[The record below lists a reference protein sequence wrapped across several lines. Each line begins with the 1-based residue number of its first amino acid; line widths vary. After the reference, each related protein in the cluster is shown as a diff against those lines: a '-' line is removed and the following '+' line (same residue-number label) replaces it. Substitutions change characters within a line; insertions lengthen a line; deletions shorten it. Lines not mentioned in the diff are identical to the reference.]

1 MRKWF
6 ENLQISKKLS
16 FGFLLVSALGIVI
29 GVTGIIN
36 VMIIA
41 DHQRKAY
48 EQSTL
53 GVVYSSKAE
62 ASLLK
67 ITTLTRD
74 LYLYY
79 DVDKEN
85 ICNEI
90 IDEMSGLEAQLES
103 YRAKINDSQDQANFD
118 AVQAAYE
125 IYKSDVNK
133 VIDVTRNGNYSVEVV
148 AVVKTQRGN
157 TADVQEKFNVLAEY
171 NIISAARQLEQDR
184 MTIIIAIAAITGIAI
199 VSFIISLFLSK
210 WISGMVSK
218 PVQKFAVISEML
230 SAGSI
235 NVIDD
240 IEEGQLLKSRKDEIG
255 TLALSFDK
263 MIASIT
269 EQAQTVQTV
278 AQGDLTTAVA
288 IRSDHDVLGRALCEL
303 VEKFHALAEVIVY
316 SSEQVDANSK
326 LVSDSSMS
334 LSQGASEQAS
344 SVEELTASLEQV
356 TAQTGQNAQS
366 AHTTDLLVKEI
377 RSDAEAGNVQMTEM
391 LHAMRE
397 INASSDNI
405 GKIIKVIESIAFQT
419 NILALNAAVEA
430 ARAGE
435 HGKGFAV
442 VAQEVRNLAG
452 QSAEAARETAQLI
465 QSAIDKVGTG
475 TKLANSTAAS
485 LDKIV
490 SGISKTSELI
500 NSIAVASNEQA
511 SALEQISQGI
521 MQVSQVVQDTA
532 ATAQACAAASEELSA
547 QSTHLKHEVR
557 VFKLNGAKQPTKAE
571 I

>member
-184 MTIIIAIAAITGIAI
+184 MTIIIAIAAITGIAM

-269 EQAQTVQTV
+269 EQAQTVQTI

-490 SGISKTSELI
+490 SGISKTAELI